1 MGPDLSR
8 PASGVPLHTSEPLA
22 RGALISKGNN
32 MSGKSTYVKL
42 VLLMLVVA
50 AVAMLLGGDPW
61 GPI

>member
-1 MGPDLSR
+1 
-8 PASGVPLHTSEPLA
+8 
-22 RGALISKGNN
+22 